1 MVNNSSNASSNT
13 SSGNKNIAIT
23 NTSTRKSLFSWQKW
37 KCPFNPEDNDNDNN
51 NDNNDEYND
60 GYEPFSDGQESIFIN
75 RMMVPAINVGDYY
88 NLWLLHTGF
97 LATEGVVKIIDGTPG
112 VECLNIISPY
122 RVRIGIGECFD
133 EDSVRAE
140 ITDKLKDYVNNSKD

>member
-1 MVNNSSNASSNT
+1 MVNNSNNT

-37 KCPFNPEDNDNDNN
+37 KCPFNPEREEEEDDG
-51 NDNNDEYND
+51 EYDD
-60 GYEPFSDGQESIFIN
+60 GYQPFSDGQESVFIN
-75 RMMVPAINVGDYY
+75 RMMVPAINIGDYY

-133 EDSVRAE
+133 EDSVRTE